1 MNKRVLLLFM
11 PFVAALLVSAC
22 STLPSM
28 QGLTA
33 PVAPQE
39 TPESQ
44 PSIAPPAP
52 GETAAVAEPEA
63 LEPRPRDLA
72 FYPGSGNF
80 INPVVGTWQPIKIS
94 AEGEVTLNFVDADL
108 REVIRAILG
117 DTLKTNYAIDPRV
130 KGSVTLQTSRPMP
143 RSAIMP
149 TLEHILRLNGAALVL
164 SDELYRV
171 LPAEV
176 AARETGTPQLGN
188 LAGPRGEGFGLQVVP
203 LKFVAAGEMEK
214 ILEPI
219 SRPGAVVLVDPA
231 RNLLFLSGTRQERAT
246 LLEVVQMFD
255 VDWLKGMSFAL
266 IALESTDAKTVIEE
280 LDAVF
285 GGESGTPIAGL
296 VRFVAIE
303 RLNSILVITQQ
314 RTYLEEARVWIER
327 FDESAEGD
335 GQRLY
340 VYYVQNG
347 RAVDLAKILSQIFTP
362 EPATRERAAQTP
374 ELAPGLQPVVLRGPN
389 QPEPAALDE
398 SQAAAQPA
406 PRTPTTED
414 IVFSAPSRPA
424 PKAGAIRIIAD
435 EAINALVVLATKRQ
449 YRMVGEALRKLD
461 IMPLQVLIEATIAE
475 VTLNDELRYGLQWF
489 FKAGGNSEFTLSE
502 AVGGTAAQLFPGFSY
517 VFQTGGDVRVV
528 LNALDSI
535 TDVNVISSPQL
546 MVLNNQT
553 ARLQVG
559 DQVPV
564 ATQSSVSVSDPNA
577 PIVNRIQ
584 FLDTGVI
591 LNVTPRVNAGGM
603 VILEIEQQVSDVVAT
618 TSSGIDSPTIRQRQ
632 ISSTVAVQSGE
643 TIALGGL
650 IRESSSRSNVGLP
663 FLKGIPVIGALFG
676 KTSDDTT
683 RTELLVLITP
693 RVISNQDEARAVTN
707 ELRRRLR
714 SIIPLEVKIQ

>member
-1 MNKRVLLLFM
+1 MLL
-11 PFVAALLVSAC
+11 AATLLVSAC
-22 STLPSM
+22 PALSPL
-28 QGLTA
+28 QGLTSLAA
-33 PVAPQE
+33 PATIAQPVEATPSNDAATAP
-39 TPESQ
+39 
-44 PSIAPPAP
+44 
-52 GETAAVAEPEA
+52 EPEVC
-63 LEPRPRDLA
+63 EPLPQDLA
-72 FYPGSGNF
+72 FYPGSGDF
-80 INPVVGTWQPIKIS
+80 INPVVGTWQSIKIS
-94 AEGEVTLNFVDADL
+94 VEGEVTLNFVDADL

-117 DTLKTNYAIDPRV
+117 DTLKANYVIDPKV
-130 KGSVTLQTSRPMP
+130 KGSVTLQTSAPMP
-143 RSAIMP
+143 RSAVMP

-164 SDELYRV
+164 SDDLYRV
-171 LPAEV
+171 LPADM

-203 LKFVAAGEMEK
+203 LKFAAATEMEK

-219 SRPGAVVLVDPA
+219 SRAGAVVLVDPA

-266 IALESTDAKTVIEE
+266 IPLESTDAKTVIEE
-280 LDAVF
+280 LGAVF
-285 GGESGTPIAGL
+285 GGEAGTPIAGL
-296 VRFVAIE
+296 VRFVPIE

-327 FDESAEGD
+327 FDQSAEGD

-347 RAVDLAKILSQIFTP
+347 QATVLADVLSKIFAIDPAERKTAQIS
-362 EPATRERAAQTP
+362 
-374 ELAPGLQPVVLRGPN
+374 ELAPGLQPVVLRTQN
-389 QPEPAALDE
+389 QPEPAVAE
-398 SQAAAQPA
+398 GTQETGEAAAAQPT
-406 PRTPTTED
+406 PPTPTTGNM
-414 IVFSAPSRPA
+414 IISTPSRRA
-424 PKAGAIRIIAD
+424 PLEGAIRIIAD
-435 EAINALVVLATKRQ
+435 ESINALVVLASKRQ
-449 YRMVGEALRKLD
+449 YRMVSEALRKLD

-489 FKAGGNSEFTLSE
+489 FKTGGDSELTLSE
-502 AVGGTAAQLFPGFSY
+502 AASGAAAQIFPGFSY
-517 VFQTGGDVRVV
+517 LFQTGGDVRVV

-546 MVLNNQT
+546 MVLDNQT

-559 DQVPV
+559 DQVPI
-564 ATQSSVSVSDPNA
+564 ATQSSVSVTDPDA
-577 PIVNRIQ
+577 PIVNQIQ

-618 TSSGIDSPTIRQRQ
+618 TTSGIDSPTIRQRQ

-650 IRESSSRSNVGLP
+650 IRESSSHTSSGLP
-663 FLKGIPVIGALFG
+663 ILKDIPVVGALFG
-676 KTSDDTT
+676 KTSNNTT

-693 RVISNQDEARAVTN
+693 RVVSNQDEARAVTD

-714 SIIPLEVKIQ
+714 AVIPLEIKVQ